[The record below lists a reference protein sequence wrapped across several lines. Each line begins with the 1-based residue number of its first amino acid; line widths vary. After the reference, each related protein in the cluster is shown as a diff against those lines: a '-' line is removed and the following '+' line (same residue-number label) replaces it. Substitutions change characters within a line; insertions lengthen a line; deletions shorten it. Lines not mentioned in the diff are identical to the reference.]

1 MITKHDIPPGSLV
14 RFNAEARARYARSGH
29 RCNGTRAVGVGL
41 LIGFDHFGRKNPDKG
56 DPLILWSGEK
66 KPELMAGCS
75 LEIVP

>member
-1 MITKHDIPPGSLV
+1 MLTKDDIPPGSLV
-14 RFNAEARARYARSGH
+14 RFNAEARANQTLQKGIWAK
-29 RCNGTRAVGVGL
+29 RATGVGL

>member
-1 MITKHDIPPGSLV
+1 MLTKDDIPPGSLV
-14 RFNAEARARYARSGH
+14 RFNAEARADYPRSCPGYK
-29 RCNGTRAVGVGL
+29 TRALGVGL

-75 LEIVP
+75 LEIVS